1 MVINKSKNKNM
12 NNKLNGFCNIF
23 NYIVGIILI
32 MYAIYLGKNATT
44 IPELWDAIIW
54 GIVGIVNFVISGIMI
69 LLTTRENINKISK
82 QINELNDKVDN
93 ILIKL
98 EKEK

>member
-1 MVINKSKNKNM
+1 M

-54 GIVGIVNFVISGIMI
+54 GMIGIVNFVISVIMI

>member
-1 MVINKSKNKNM
+1 M
-12 NNKLNGFCNIF
+12 NNKLNGFCNVF

>member
-1 MVINKSKNKNM
+1 M

-32 MYAIYLGKNATT
+32 TYAIYLGTNATT

-54 GIVGIVNFVISGIMI
+54 GIIGIVNFIISVIMI

-93 ILIKL
+93 ILTKL

>member
-1 MVINKSKNKNM
+1 M

>member
-1 MVINKSKNKNM
+1 M

-32 MYAIYLGKNATT
+32 IYAIYLGINATT
-44 IPELWDAIIW
+44 IPELWDSIMW
-54 GIVGIVNFVISGIMI
+54 GVIGIVNFIISVIMI

>member
-1 MVINKSKNKNM
+1 
-12 NNKLNGFCNIF
+12 
-23 NYIVGIILI
+23 